1 MKMFVF
7 ALALASAIPVEA
19 QKKAFAPPRTADG
32 QPDLQGIW
40 NNSTVTPLERPAEL
54 TGKEFFTPAEAL
66 AYEKS
71 RVEQTNVD
79 NRPKDVQTDVAAAYN
94 QSWYDRGTHV
104 VKTLRTSLIADPKD
118 GKLPALTPDGKQRA
132 DAVTNQRRLHPADGP
147 ESRSLTERCL
157 LWPEAG
163 PPMLPG
169 PYNNNYRILQS
180 KDFVTIEV
188 EMIHD
193 LRVIPLDNPPHLAS
207 GVRQWLGD
215 SRGHWDGNTLV
226 VETTNF
232 SDKSKF
238 RGTTRDM
245 RLTERFTRTAA
256 DTILYEFTVTDPETY
271 MKPWTAQVTM
281 AKSIGPMYEYAC
293 HEGNYGMVGILAGAR
308 AEEEKSGK

>member
-1 MKMFVF
+1 
-7 ALALASAIPVEA
+7 
-19 QKKAFAPPRTADG
+19 
-32 QPDLQGIW
+32 
-40 NNSTVTPLERPAEL
+40 
-54 TGKEFFTPAEAL
+54 
-66 AYEKS
+66 
-71 RVEQTNVD
+71 
-79 NRPKDVQTDVAAAYN
+79 
-94 QSWYDRGTHV
+94 V
-104 VKTLRTSLIADPKD
+104 VKTLRTSLITGPD
-118 GKLPALTPDGKQRA
+118 GRLPGLTPDGKQRA
-132 DAVTNQRRLHPADGP
+132 DVLADQRRLHPADGP

-180 KDFVTIEV
+180 RDYVTIEV

-193 LRVIPLDNPPHLAS
+193 VRVIPLDNRPHLAA

-226 VETTNF
+226 VETSNF
-232 SDKSKF
+232 SDKSRF

-245 RLTERFTRTAA
+245 RLTERFTRSDA

-271 MKPWTAQVTM
+271 TKPWTAQVTM
-281 AKSIGPMYEYAC
+281 SKSSGAMYEYAC

-308 AEEEKSGK
+308 AEEKK

>member
-1 MKMFVF
+1 MRIIVF
-7 ALALASAIPVEA
+7 AVLLASVAPAFA
-19 QKKAFAPPRTADG
+19 QKKSYTPPRTADG

-40 NNSTVTPLERPAEL
+40 NNSTVTPLERPPEL
-54 TGKEFFTPAEAL
+54 GSKEFFTPAEAL
-66 AYEKS
+66 AYERS
-71 RVEQTNVD
+71 RVEQNNVD

-104 VKTLRTSLIADPKD
+104 VKTMGTSLITGPD
-118 GKLPALTPDGKQRA
+118 GKLPGLTPDGKQRA
-132 DAVTNQRRLHPADGP
+132 DVLADQRRLHPADGP

-180 KDFVTIEV
+180 RDYVTIEV

-193 LRVIPLDNPPHLAS
+193 VRVIPLDNRPHLAA

-226 VETTNF
+226 VETSNF
-232 SDKSKF
+232 NDKSRF

-245 RLTERFTRTAA
+245 RLTERFTRSDA

-271 MKPWTAQVTM
+271 TKPWTAQVTM
-281 AKSIGPMYEYAC
+281 SKSSGAMYEYAC

-308 AEEEKSGK
+308 AEEKK